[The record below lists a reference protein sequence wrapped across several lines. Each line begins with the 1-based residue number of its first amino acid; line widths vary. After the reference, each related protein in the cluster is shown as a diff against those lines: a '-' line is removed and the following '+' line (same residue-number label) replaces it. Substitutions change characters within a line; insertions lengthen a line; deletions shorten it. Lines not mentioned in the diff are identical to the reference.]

1 MPLLDVVEEV
11 FAAVADCV
19 VLVAVK
25 SYLQVAGLRDRLAS
39 REGRAVVDV
48 FRCLRLAA
56 PLPPC
61 SELPVGSKLL
71 YGELLGRCE
80 RELCGGWRV
89 GCGELST
96 GWGRLEEAV
105 GVGVPGG
112 GREWYSW
119 GR

>member
-48 FRCLRLAA
+48 YRIRLLAA
-56 PLPPC
+56 LLPSRP
-61 SELPVGSKLL
+61 ELPMGSK
-71 YGELLGRCE
+71 
-80 RELCGGWRV
+80 
-89 GCGELST
+89 
-96 GWGRLEEAV
+96 
-105 GVGVPGG
+105 
-112 GREWYSW
+112 
-119 GR
+119 